1 MKGENT
7 MDTMSN
13 PVNRRSFLGLS
24 AKLAAGA
31 AGAVVLAN
39 VAGNSA
45 SAEHSGITEVWRG
58 ALPLG
63 NGAYQ
68 EAYIEAFAIET
79 ASGRQVD
86 WSSAKLVKTGKLLS
100 LELPTEF
107 TELHS

>member
-1 MKGENT
+1 
-7 MDTMSN
+7 MDRTST
-13 PVNRRSFLGLS
+13 VVSRRSILGRS
-24 AKLAAGA
+24 AKVALG
-31 AGAVVLAN
+31 GAVALA
-39 VAGNSA
+39 VGSMAANSA
-45 SAEHSGITEVWRG
+45 SAEHSGVTEVWRG

-100 LELPTEF
+100 LELPREF
-107 TELHS
+107 TELQS